1 LVLHK
6 KSLKKDF
13 DMGEG
18 CSDDCRPMKTS
29 AAKLI
34 AHTLSNPSKMPCFG
48 YSIPASKCIT
58 GSKLKGIKD
67 SICSIC
73 YAGKGR
79 YSFENVQTALRKRFD
94 SLTNPLWVDAIVAL
108 ISNKRKPQ
116 THFRW
121 HDSGDIQGVGHLTMI
136 VEIAKRLPNISFWLP
151 TREYSMV
158 GEYLTKVGEFPKNL
172 CVRLSTFMVD
182 GELPKSIAERYGLT
196 TSGVSKD
203 GFTCPAPKQ
212 NNFCLDCRAC
222 WDKNVPNIN
231 YKVH

>member
-1 LVLHK
+1 MVGIFGNDG
-6 KSLKKDF
+6 S
-13 DMGEG
+13 
-18 CSDDCRPMKTS
+18 PMKTS
-29 AAKLI
+29 VAKSI
-34 AHTLSNPSKMPCFG
+34 CHTLSAPSKMPCFG

-58 GSKLKGIKD
+58 GSKLKGVMG

-79 YSFENVQTALRKRFD
+79 YSFPNVQMAMIKRFN

-108 ISNKRKPQ
+108 ISNKRKKQ

-121 HDSGDIQGVGHLTMI
+121 HDSGDIQGVGHLQMI
-136 VEIAKRLPNISFWLP
+136 VEIAKRLPDMAFWLP
-151 TREYSMV
+151 TREYSIV
-158 GEYLTKVGEFPKNL
+158 GDYLTKFGSFPDNL
-172 CVRLSTFMVD
+172 RVRLSAFMVD
-182 GELPKSIAERYGLT
+182 GEPPRAVAERYGLT
-196 TSGVSKD
+196 TSGVSKE

-212 NNFCLDCRAC
+212 NNYCLDCRAC